1 MIREADIDGDN
12 KVSFTGTLQLYY
24 FEFFF
29 LFVLKLKFKN
39 LDQYC
44 MIIKLDNIVKL
55 TIVYNKKKKE

>member
-24 FEFFF
+24 FELFF